1 MSSPNPFE
9 VLEAEE
15 QSVEIALRN
24 YGWIGRRQ
32 FCLFLTGLL
41 LMQFMCVTALRG
53 AQSLTAVLLI
63 VGVGAVLLALQMLVA
78 ALRLQH
84 IGYGRLWVWVLLVPP
99 LNAVIL
105 LQCITAAKGCHQH
118 SKYDTGGLIGLAVLL
133 GCLMTLGGLLVVVWK
148 G

>member
-24 YGWIGRRQ
+24 YGWMGRQ
-32 FCLFLTGLL
+32 LFCLFLTGLL

-63 VGVGAVLLALQMLVA
+63 VGVGASPRRRA
-78 ALRLQH
+78 ATSTR
-84 IGYGRLWVWVLLVPP
+84 
-99 LNAVIL
+99 N
-105 LQCITAAKGCHQH
+105 
-118 SKYDTGGLIGLAVLL
+118 
-133 GCLMTLGGLLVVVWK
+133 MTPAD
-148 G
+148 